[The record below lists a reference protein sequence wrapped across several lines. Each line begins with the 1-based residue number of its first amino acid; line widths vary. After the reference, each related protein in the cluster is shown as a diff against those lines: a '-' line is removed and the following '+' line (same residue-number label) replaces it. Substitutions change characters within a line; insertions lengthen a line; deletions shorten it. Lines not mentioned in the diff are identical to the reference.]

1 MKVLDCK
8 FDPNQ
13 VGMFLW
19 GKVKEAAE
27 GQKCPGE
34 IVSDRV
40 LYQAGVFITP
50 GFIFGKNGE
59 DYIRISLCAKPQ
71 VLEEAY
77 DRISAVQAKLL

>member
-1 MKVLDCK
+1 MRFAQSGWRQCH
-8 FDPNQ
+8 FGQPEG
-13 VGMFLW
+13 VG
-19 GKVKEAAE
+19 KSA
-27 GQKCPGE
+27 GE
-34 IVSDRV
+34 QLSDRI
-40 LYQAGVFITP
+40 LHKAGVFITP